1 MAYLFSYE
9 FFSIIYL
16 YERKSFSYE
25 MVRNVP
31 KLMALRYQKAQFN
44 VLVEVFVNE
53 HIKFED
59 PRGSVTTTMTFP

>member
-1 MAYLFSYE
+1 
-9 FFSIIYL
+9 
-16 YERKSFSYE
+16 
-25 MVRNVP
+25 
-31 KLMALRYQKAQFN
+31 MALRYQKAQFN